1 MTIQIIVISCYILL
15 TVVVGI
21 ISTRRKKQ
29 NSSAFNGAGLGVLM
43 CLAVGAGEWLGGTS
57 TSGVAEYG
65 FIYGLSGAWYTIANA
80 VGIIALALFFAK
92 TFRKNK
98 TITVPGL
105 MDSYVGG
112 KSRLV
117 SSIIQI
123 FILIVVG
130 TSQLIAIG
138 TIGEILFG
146 FNSTVSIV
154 ILGSAVILY
163 TVLGGMNAVGK
174 TNIMHMLVM
183 YIGVIVA
190 VIVCLVQSGGFET
203 IASSENVNPSYFNM
217 GTIGWEKISS
227 WIIASILGG
236 CVAQAGLQP
245 VLAAKDDKTAVRA
258 SYITAAV
265 VAPFG
270 LLTALLGILAKVK
283 YGNSVTAKLAL
294 PTLLANMNPVLGGL
308 LLAAI
313 LAAVLSTASPIF
325 LSCGTIFTRDILKSN
340 ETNSDDKKK
349 LLWSRISTLIAGV
362 VCIALAAILY
372 NLQKVLDIV
381 YFAYG
386 LRGSMF
392 VVLLLGIYWKKVSP
406 LMANIAMI
414 STLCLGLFWVIWKQA
429 TGSYPINSHITD
441 TYVSIFAA
449 LVITFVGSLIIN
461 ATKKKKE
468 IASDNGNNEE
478 HDN

>member
-1 MTIQIIVISCYILL
+1 MTIQIIVISLYVLATIL
-15 TVVVGI
+15 VGVF
-21 ISTRRKKQ
+21 STRRKKQ
-29 NSSAFNGAGLGVLM
+29 SSSSFNGYGLGVLM
-43 CLAVGAGEWLGGTS
+43 CIAVGAGEWLGGTS
-57 TSGVAEYG
+57 TTGVAEYG

-80 VGIIALALFFAK
+80 IGIIVLALFFAK
-92 TFRKNK
+92 TFRKKK

-105 MDSYVGG
+105 MDSYIGG

-138 TIGEILFG
+138 TIGEVIFG
-146 FNSTVSIV
+146 LNSTLSIF
-154 ILGSAVILY
+154 ILGSAVVLY
-163 TVLGGMNAVGK
+163 TVFGGMNAVGK

-183 YIGVIVA
+183 YFGVIVA
-190 VIVCLVQSGGFET
+190 VIVCLSQNGGF
-203 IASSENVNPSYFNM
+203 SSITSSSNISQSTFNM

-245 VLAAKDDKTAVRA
+245 VLAAKDDKTATRA
-258 SYITAAV
+258 SIITALV

-270 LLTALLGILAKVK
+270 LLTAFLGILAKVK
-283 YGNSVTAKLAL
+283 FGGTVSAKLAL
-294 PTLLANMNPVLGGL
+294 PTLLSSLNPFLGGL
-308 LLAAI
+308 LLASI

-325 LSCGTIFTRDILKSN
+325 LSCGTIFTRDIVQVYSKD
-340 ETNSDDKKK
+340 EKMHDKKQLLFSK
-349 LLWSRISTLIAGV
+349 LSTLIAGV
-362 VCIALAAILY
+362 LCIILAAILY

-392 VVLLLGIYWKKVSP
+392 VVLLLGMYWKKVSP
-406 LMANIAMI
+406 TMACIAMI
-414 STLCLGLFWVIWKQA
+414 STVLIGLFWVIWKQI
-429 TGSYPINSHITD
+429 TGSYPISNHITD
-441 TYVSIFAA
+441 TYVSIISA
-449 LVITFVGSLIIN
+449 LVITLFGSLIIN
-461 ATKKKKE
+461 ASKKIKKGE
-468 IASDNGNNEE
+468 SKTN
-478 HDN
+478 